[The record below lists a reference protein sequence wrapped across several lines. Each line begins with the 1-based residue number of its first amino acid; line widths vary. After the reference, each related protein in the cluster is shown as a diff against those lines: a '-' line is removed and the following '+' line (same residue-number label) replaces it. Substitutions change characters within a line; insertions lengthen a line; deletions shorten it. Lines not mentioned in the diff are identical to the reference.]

1 VISIGVKGPEPNQP
15 FELYMENREKQEQ
28 MVQYV
33 RAIFDAFPHPTF
45 IVDEDV
51 QIQDFNT
58 AAEQFLGPEAVLAL
72 HRRGGEALQCIHAQT
87 NGCGKA
93 ERCQYCVIR
102 NSINQ
107 ALTGKATFREFHQA
121 ELRPAEGRL
130 SMDLLVTANL
140 LPYGERLRV
149 MLVLE
154 NVSEFSKPRRSRQ
167 SPRQRRLPT

>member
-1 VISIGVKGPEPNQP
+1 
-15 FELYMENREKQEQ
+15 MENREKEER
-28 MVQYV
+28 MAQYI
-33 RAIFDAFPHPTF
+33 RAIFDAFPHPVF

-51 QIQDFNT
+51 QIQNFNT
-58 AAEQFLGPEAVLAL
+58 AAEHFLGPEAVLAL

-93 ERCQYCVIR
+93 EVCQDCVIR

-107 ALTGKATFREFHQA
+107 ALSGKATFRELHKA

-140 LPYGERLRV
+140 LPYGEQPRV

-154 NVSEFSKPRRSRQ
+154 KVSDFSKPRRSRRS
-167 SPRQRRLPT
+167 SPQP